1 VIACSAQKI
10 PCSYKGSVLEFV
22 PFGAHIAVSGG
33 ADMPLTGEVTPGET
47 FYCPHCGALYVVTHS
62 RLPASDS
69 NIAKCVVCGTT
80 MDARKSTTVLI
91 YKLIHR
97 PEDA

>member
-1 VIACSAQKI
+1 MV
-10 PCSYKGSVLEFV
+10 PEFV
-22 PFGAHIAVSGG
+22 PFGAHIAASGG

-47 FYCPHCGALYVVTHS
+47 LYCPHCGALYAVTHS

-80 MDARKSTTVLI
+80 MDQRKSTTVLI

>member
-1 VIACSAQKI
+1 LT
-10 PCSYKGSVLEFV
+10 VLEFV
-22 PFGAHIAVSGG
+22 PLEAHIAASGG

-47 FYCPHCGALYVVTHS
+47 FYCPHCGALYAVTHS
-62 RLPASDS
+62 RLRASDS

-80 MDARKSTTVLI
+80 MDERKSTTVLI